1 MVPVAGARQ
10 AVRRFAE
17 EAAVAPAA
25 GLDGAGA
32 GADRLDRLHA
42 PVRDDLA
49 AVNRVVVD
57 RMQSPVSFI
66 PRLAGHIAGSGGK
79 RLRPLV
85 TLLAARCCGYDGARH
100 VALAACVEFI
110 HTATLLHDD
119 VVDDSA
125 VRRGAATANA
135 VWGNQ
140 ASVLVGDFLFSRA
153 FELMV
158 EDGSLEVLAILSKA
172 SSVIAEGEVMQFL
185 AANDTATGEADCLR
199 VVEAKTAR
207 LFAAA
212 AEVGAVA
219 AAESGAAP
227 DAEADRWRAALVD
240 YGAHLGVAFQLVDDA
255 LDYGGADA
263 SLGKAV
269 GDDFRD
275 GKVTLP
281 AVLAFARG
289 DERERGFW
297 RRTLEDRRQN
307 DGDLERAIDLV
318 ARRGA
323 VRDTV
328 ARARKRAENARAALA
343 ALPCNR
349 YRAAL
354 SDAAVFAVER
364 AW

>member
-1 MVPVAGARQ
+1 M
-10 AVRRFAE
+10 
-17 EAAVAPAA
+17 APAA
-25 GLDGAGA
+25 GLDHAEA
-32 GADRLDRLHA
+32 RADRLDRLHA
-42 PVRDDLA
+42 LARDDLA

-57 RMQSPVSFI
+57 RMQSPVAFI
-66 PRLAGHIAGSGGK
+66 PRLAGHIAGAGGK

-125 VRRGAATANA
+125 LRRGAATANA

-158 EDGSLEVLAILSKA
+158 EDGSLDVLAILSKA

-185 AANDTATGEADCLR
+185 AANDTTTDEADCLR

-219 AAESGAAP
+219 ATESGAAP
-227 DAEADRWRAALVD
+227 RDSADRWRGALAD
-240 YGAHLGVAFQLVDDA
+240 YGRHLGVAFQLVDDA
-255 LDYGGADA
+255 LDYGGGAALD
-263 SLGKAV
+263 KTV
-269 GDDFRD
+269 GDDFRE
-275 GKVTLP
+275 GTVTLP

-289 DERERGFW
+289 DDRERNFW
-297 RRTLEDRRQN
+297 RRVLEDVRQG

-328 ARARKRAENARAALA
+328 ALARERAESALA
-343 ALPCNR
+343 ALEPLPRNR
-349 YRAAL
+349 YRDALAEAA
-354 SDAAVFAVER
+354 AFAVER
-364 AW
+364 DR

>member
-1 MVPVAGARQ
+1 M
-10 AVRRFAE
+10 
-17 EAAVAPAA
+17 APAA

-185 AANDTATGEADCLR
+185 AANDTATGEDDCMR
-199 VVEAKTAR
+199 VIEAKTAR

-227 DAEADRWRAALVD
+227 AADRWRAALTD

-255 LDYGGADA
+255 LDYGGAGA

-275 GKVTLP
+275 GKVTMP

-297 RRTLEDRRQN
+297 RRTLEDRRQS

-328 ARARKRAENARAALA
+328 ARARTRAENARAALA

-354 SDAAVFAVER
+354 DEAAVFAVER

>member
-1 MVPVAGARQ
+1 M
-10 AVRRFAE
+10 
-17 EAAVAPAA
+17 APAA
-25 GLDGAGA
+25 ELDGAGA

-185 AANDTATGEADCLR
+185 AANDTATGEDDCMR

-227 DAEADRWRAALVD
+227 AAADRWRAALTD

-255 LDYGGADA
+255 LDYGGAGA

-297 RRTLEDRRQN
+297 RRTLEERRQN

-318 ARRGA
+318 ARCGA

-328 ARARKRAENARAALA
+328 ARARKRAESARAALA
-343 ALPCNR
+343 ALPRNR
-349 YRAAL
+349 YSEALAEAAL
-354 SDAAVFAVER
+354 FAVER